1 MLQLKFK
8 AAQQSGKGQVIQFPR
23 DRITDWRKKGPGE
36 GKVSE
41 LQSGIMKA
49 TESKPT
55 VVKTEAQI
63 KSKLEAGNKAAVQK
77 MKIDKLR
84 KDVLKEIENRKNE
97 DYIGNIID
105 PEDYGFRVSDGT
117 LTDEVEEIMEMLIRD
132 KKAYGGLAGMLG
144 ERTGYESGRRAGQT
158 ARQKRKASPTDW
170 YTDKIIADN
179 LGRIKSDMFLK
190 YILPER
196 SKRFLENITEDET
209 YGTYD
214 EDSGYSGIV
223 RGDFITKDGKRIEFP
238 APADKGLDVEGLLEV
253 LDKHDEGSVS
263 KDHNV
268 NKHLKKVIELKGGGL
283 APLLGEPT
291 YTDENHRV
299 PFSKGKFGEWTAKGL
314 AALIEKLF
322 PGTTKLGQTSRPMA
336 PKTELKRSIAGF
348 QEREQERATVA
359 KTLEAMSKAESKMAG
374 PIKTKN
380 KGLWD
385 PESTDATTWLQQEK
399 FFDPKALDM
408 YGKKVPSNWIAKEK
422 KDAQKLIDD
431 LGPLDVSPNHPNY
444 KDMKAIRQ
452 SAKDRLESIK
462 ITEALGGNI
471 QMHDWIRMNRKN
483 IKFSD
488 YVKKKGDPVVKDEL
502 SGIKKAFVQQKLTPA
517 DELRKEFPGISDD
530 LINKI
535 LTDDNPQRI
544 AEVKATM
551 KEALKMQEKGMG
563 VEEIIN
569 IFKKKPTKHASGGV
583 AGMLGE

>member
-1 MLQLKFK
+1 M
-8 AAQQSGKGQVIQFPR
+8 
-23 DRITDWRKKGPGE
+23 
-36 GKVSE
+36 SE

-132 KKAYGGLAGMLG
+132 KKAYGGVAGMLG
-144 ERTGYESGRRAGQT
+144 ERTGDESGRRAGQT

-196 SKRFLENITEDET
+196 NLRWFENITDEDM

-322 PGTTKLGQTSRPMA
+322 PKTTKLGKTSKPMA
-336 PKTELKRSIAGF
+336 EKTQLRKAIADFQERQKAKKADPFSPDFDFKAEADLIAKTPFTPVELKRLFGNQIDDNILREIAAMDPA
-348 QEREQERATVA
+348 EQ
-359 KTLEAMSKAESKMAG
+359 LKAIE
-374 PIKTKN
+374 
-380 KGLWD
+380 
-385 PESTDATTWLQQEK
+385 EVK
-399 FFDPKALDM
+399 FFIKSRKNLKQELMLRDFDVT
-408 YGKKVPSNWIAKEK
+408 GKK
-422 KDAQKLIDD
+422 
-431 LGPLDVSPNHPNY
+431 G
-444 KDMKAIRQ
+444 
-452 SAKDRLESIK
+452 
-462 ITEALGGNI
+462 
-471 QMHDWIRMNRKN
+471 
-483 IKFSD
+483 
-488 YVKKKGDPVVKDEL
+488 
-502 SGIKKAFVQQKLTPA
+502 
-517 DELRKEFPGISDD
+517 
-530 LINKI
+530 
-535 LTDDNPQRI
+535 
-544 AEVKATM
+544 
-551 KEALKMQEKGMG
+551 
-563 VEEIIN
+563 
-569 IFKKKPTKHASGGV
+569 HASGGIIGRV
-583 AGMLGE
+583 PYWKGGSWNMIKEAIKHNKIFGLGGPPYKPGATSFDIKKLTKDRFGTELSLQELKEMGIKKEGFSKFLTGFKEYKADVIKQQLLDSKQNAQIRIKVSKDMLKKNPEDVMTKKISSQMIRDAEKQLKDLDAALKDIDIYKAMKEKTGVASHATGGRVSLSSGGLAGMLGE